1 MAGIRMTGLISN
13 MDTESVVKQLMEAQR
28 TKVTKIEN
36 KKTKLEWTQDKW
48 KDLNAKLYKLYQE
61 QTSKLHL
68 VSNYKTKS
76 ATSADESVVKVTAD
90 KTATDGTHSIA
101 IKQLASSQYVTGKE
115 LEGNKVTSNTKLADL
130 GEDNSIVGTKI
141 TINSAKGEKIIDVTE
156 STTIND
162 FVKACTSVGLN
173 ANFDEKQQRL
183 FISSATSG
191 ADQAFSITSTAYLD
205 GNASMLTAKQNLGS
219 IVSSSDRSSVYDALN
234 NIESIIASDNDPVSG
249 KLILGDATARKNFVN
264 GILEG
269 SITRASINSITNADE
284 KAAKLS
290 IFDSVEKINTAVLNN
305 ATAKATAAIT
315 ESEKSILKDNILDK
329 IKNSDD
335 GFYEVK
341 INEGTPEEK
350 VYRVDIPKKSE
361 LSNTYTNED
370 YEKMVDEAMQSTSMK
385 ELLKYNVENNSD
397 LANKIT
403 EEQEAAKLSMK
414 TNLKDFVSG
423 TGAAPSDKLGILGI
437 GNIKVD
443 ESGKVTSSAEC
454 AVVSAA
460 DCKAIY
466 NGAELT
472 SSTNKI
478 TANGITFE
486 AISVSEVSSTDPLGY
501 KSTSIT
507 ISKDTDATYKM
518 IKDFI
523 TEYNSILKE
532 LNDAYY
538 ADSARGYEPLT
549 DEEKEAMTEN
559 QITLWEDKI
568 KKSLLRR
575 DGTVNSITSAMKQAM
590 QSTVEV
596 DGKKYSLSS
605 FGIMTS
611 KDYTEKGLLHIYG
624 DKDDATYADKDD
636 KLRKAIDED
645 PETVAKVFAGIV
657 DNLHSALYDKMS
669 KTSLSSAL
677 KFYNDK
683 QMDKQVTKYKS
694 DIKTMEDKLKV
705 QEDAYYKQF
714 AAMEKALAALQSQ
727 QSALAGL
734 LGTN

>member
-76 ATSADESVVKVTAD
+76 ATSADESIVKVTAD
-90 KTATDGTHSIA
+90 KTAADGTHSIA
-101 IKQLASSQYVTGKE
+101 ITQLASSQYVTGNK
-115 LEGNKVTSNTKLADL
+115 LNTDKNGNAITSKTKLADL
-130 GEDNSIVGTKI
+130 STDNSIVGTKI
-141 TINSAKGEKIIDVTE
+141 TVKSAKGEKVIDVTE

-162 FVKACTSVGLN
+162 VVKACTSVGLN
-173 ANFDEKQQRL
+173 ANYDEKQQRL

-191 ADQAFSITSTAYLD
+191 ADQAFSITSTSYT
-205 GNASMLTAKQNLGS
+205 GTNTSMLAAKQNLGS

-234 NIESIIASDNDPVSG
+234 NIESKMS
-249 KLILGDATARKNFVN
+249 ILGDETAKKNFVN
-264 GILEG
+264 GILDG
-269 SITRASINSITNADE
+269 SITKASINSITNAAE

-305 ATAKATAAIT
+305 ATAKATAAVT
-315 ESEKSILKDNILDK
+315 ETEKSLLKDNILDK

-361 LSNTYTNED
+361 LSDTYTNED

-385 ELLKYNVENNSD
+385 ELLKYNVDNNSD

-403 EEQEAAKLSMK
+403 EEKTSAIGSMV
-414 TNLKDFVSG
+414 TNLESFVSG
-423 TGAAPSDKLGILGI
+423 TGATASDKLGILGI
-437 GNIKVD
+437 GNINVD
-443 ESGKVTSSAEC
+443 GSGKATSSASC

-486 AISVSEVSSTDPLGY
+486 AISVSEVSSTDPSGY

-518 IKDFI
+518 IKDFL

-538 ADSARGYEPLT
+538 ADSSKGYEPLT

-677 KFYNDK
+677 TFYNDK
-683 QMDKQVTKYKS
+683 QMANQVTKYKK
-694 DIKTMEDKLKV
+694 DIKTMEDKL
-705 QEDAYYKQF
+705 QEQENAYYKQF